1 MFTMNWRRWTRL
13 DLKDQYFGCEIEMTG
28 ITREQAAQAVAALF
42 GTTARQTHESHTY
55 DPWEVTDGVGKKWRF
70 VYDGSI
76 ETTRR
81 ECGRQA
87 AAHDRRYSVE
97 MNSPKLEYSEM
108 KKLQEVIRALR
119 HAGAVVNESCGM
131 HVHVDAS
138 GHTPHSLRN
147 ALSIMYSKEDI
158 LFRAI
163 GAKPDRISQYCQ
175 YSRENV
181 VRTVRAL
188 SPHLTME
195 QLKQAW
201 YGGRDG
207 SFDHYNWTRY
217 YGLELMLAVFD
228 IVQGIVSRAM
238 GAAGTGGLTSTT
250 LPQEIVDKINAV
262 GFWSSIPLWAVT
274 LLGGLFIT
282 VLSFVMIM
290 TVYGRM
296 FRLYFYAAL
305 APIPLAA
312 FAGEPTSSVGRSFV
326 KSYAGVCL
334 EGAVIALACIIFSA
348 MASAPPAVDNSVSAV
363 TAVWSYVAEL
373 LFDLLILVGAVKASD
388 RVVREMMGL

>member
-138 GHTPHSLRN
+138 GHTPRSLRN

-181 VRTVRAL
+181 VRTVADLACTLLSILFAAL
-188 SPHLTME
+188 VWLRGKKDGGEDADNENE
-195 QLKQAW
+195 QAERMDKEAEEDEPRGHAVQKTVNAV
-201 YGGRDG
+201 
-207 SFDHYNWTRY
+207 
-217 YGLELMLAVFD
+217 LAVLSVVLFF
-228 IVQGIVSRAM
+228 
-238 GAAGTGGLTSTT
+238 LTQP
-250 LPQEIVDKINAV
+250 LVWRFRLVD
-262 GFWSSIPLWAVT
+262 WW
-274 LLGGLFIT
+274 T
-282 VLSFVMIM
+282 VLFVLLCG
-290 TVYGRM
+290 T
-296 FRLYFYAAL
+296 AL
-305 APIPLAA
+305 AMLIWKRKEENKAEETDEEETED
-312 FAGEPTSSVGRSFV
+312 FAE
-326 KSYAGVCL
+326 
-334 EGAVIALACIIFSA
+334 
-348 MASAPPAVDNSVSAV
+348 
-363 TAVWSYVAEL
+363 
-373 LFDLLILVGAVKASD
+373 
-388 RVVREMMGL
+388 